1 MSDRGIHG
9 GEPVSAPRSIPT
21 LDVTALTRT
30 RLRTPGAIRETWA
43 ARTAGSLPADDRL
56 LIVAADHGARNA
68 LGVGGDPM
76 AMADRGDLLRRL
88 MIALSRPGVD
98 GVLGTADI
106 LDDLLM
112 AGALDG
118 KIVLG
123 SMNRGGLQGA
133 SFELDDRM
141 TGYTAAAIEAAGL
154 DGGKMLLRIDP
165 ADVGTLSTLQSCA
178 VAVGDLAAR
187 DKMAMLEPFWS
198 TRRDGAV
205 VNLLDA
211 DHVIRSAQIASGLG
225 DTSAHTWLKLP
236 VVPELERV
244 MASTTLPTLLLGGD
258 PTTSPEQTYAAWGAA
273 LAIDPVRGLIVGRA
287 LLYPPDGD
295 VGAAVDVAA
304 GLVHGTTNARTA

>member
-1 MSDRGIHG
+1 MSGGRIHG
-9 GEPVSAPRSIPT
+9 GGPVSTPT
-21 LDVTALTRT
+21 PDLPALTRT
-30 RLRTPGAIRETWA
+30 RLRTPGAIRDGWA
-43 ARTAGSLPADDRL
+43 ARTPGVLPADDRL
-56 LIVAADHGARNA
+56 MIVAADHGARNA
-68 LGVGGDPM
+68 LGAGGDPM

-88 MIALSRPGVD
+88 MIALARPGVD

-106 LDDLLM
+106 LDDLLL

-165 ADVGTLSTLQSCA
+165 ADPGSLATLQSCA
-178 VAVGDLAAR
+178 AQVGELAAR
-187 DKMAMLEPFWS
+187 GKLAMLEPFWS
-198 TRRDGAV
+198 TRRDGTV

-211 DHVIRSAQIASGLG
+211 DHVIRSVQIASGLG
-225 DTSAHTWLKLP
+225 DTSAYTWLKLP
-236 VVPELERV
+236 VVPELARV

-258 PTTSPEQTYAAWGAA
+258 PTTSPEETYAAWGAA

-295 VGAAVDVAA
+295 VAAAVDTASA
-304 GLVHGTTNARTA
+304 LVHRPENRRSA